1 MASAVDWMSRHVR
14 LQKGSTPHATTA
26 SSTASRGTAVTSTP
40 TDTWPGDTIEA
51 TNRDQTPS
59 GADATPPHRKGPTT
73 STKIKL
79 SRSG

>member
-73 STKIKL
+73 RTKIKQP
-79 SRSG
+79 RSG